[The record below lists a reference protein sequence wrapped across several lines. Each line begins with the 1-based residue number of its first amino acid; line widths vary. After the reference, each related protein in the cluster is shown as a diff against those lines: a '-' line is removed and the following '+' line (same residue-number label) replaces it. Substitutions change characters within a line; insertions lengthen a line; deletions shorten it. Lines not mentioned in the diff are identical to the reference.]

1 MQKKKKK
8 EEEEKKN
15 PMDRGAWWA
24 TVHGV
29 AKGRTGLSMCTMNPY
44 DSLAS
49 VALIGVNIPSER
61 LFLQLPLFV
70 LRIFQ
75 FSLCSFLYSLI
86 LKGRKSPGN

>member
-1 MQKKKKK
+1 MVENLPATERDADVDLIRVGIPGGGSSNPLQ
-8 EEEEKKN
+8 ESCLKN

-61 LFLQLPLFV
+61 LFL
-70 LRIFQ
+70 
-75 FSLCSFLYSLI
+75 
-86 LKGRKSPGN
+86 